1 MEAFFFLFF
10 FSLFACFYFS
20 CLNSFLPLSSS
31 PPYSISSLSHYVS
44 LAGLWQCEYPL
55 QRVQPDW
62 SASLWRPINS
72 KQTEVSFLLHL
83 SHITQTSHR
92 STRTVLDKSAAEGK
106 LPCWA
111 QWVPTD
117 ALLHCSIIKC
127 ICRGHGHHCFLSRRF
142 FKQNVNG
149 PTWRVKRGCAPHL
162 CSLLSW
168 LFMLFYLYTVA
179 EITHVH
185 HCDCAL
191 RSGTVAWICSVAC

>member
-1 MEAFFFLFF
+1 MYSMDAEPRHTAQTQKNTAVAVKAEGKSSHGGVFFFVF

-92 STRTVLDKSAAEGK
+92 SIRTVLDKSAAEGK

-111 QWVPTD
+111 QWVLTD
-117 ALLHCSIIKC
+117 A
-127 ICRGHGHHCFLSRRF
+127 
-142 FKQNVNG
+142 
-149 PTWRVKRGCAPHL
+149 
-162 CSLLSW
+162 
-168 LFMLFYLYTVA
+168 
-179 EITHVH
+179 
-185 HCDCAL
+185 
-191 RSGTVAWICSVAC
+191 